1 MRCTTTQPL
10 RTTCFPFIIHYSS
23 LTIEFMACELC
34 EGDGGIVIWRNDDCR
49 VVRVDEP
56 GYPGFCRA
64 IWNKHV
70 REMTD
75 LTMDERARFM
85 PVVFTVEAALRELLH
100 PDKVNL
106 ASLGNA
112 TPHLHWHVIPRFV
125 DDPHFPN
132 PIWGARTRQ
141 SAPATRAG
149 ADIAA
154 ALATRLSQLES
165 GGRTSGKT

>member
-1 MRCTTTQPL
+1 
-10 RTTCFPFIIHYSS
+10 
-23 LTIEFMACELC
+23 MACELC
-34 EGDGGIVIWRNDDCR
+34 EDDGGIVIWRNDDCR
-49 VVRVDEP
+49 VVHVDEP

-85 PVVFTVEAALRELLH
+85 RVVFTVEAALRELLH

-112 TPHLHWHVIPRFV
+112 TPHLHWHVIPRFS

-132 PIWGARTRQ
+132 PI
-141 SAPATRAG
+141 
-149 ADIAA
+149 
-154 ALATRLSQLES
+154 
-165 GGRTSGKT
+165 